1 MAKVFK
7 TLDEQVEILQ
17 SKGLI
22 INDIPETKDI
32 LLRENYF
39 FISGYRML
47 FMESQENK
55 KFLPGT
61 TFDELYSMFQFDRHV
76 RNILF
81 KNLLIIENNIKS
93 IMAFHLSSRYGIR
106 EDEYLNPKNF
116 VLDRKR
122 KKQVD
127 DLLRKMKRQIRINGG
142 QHQATMHYSEKY
154 GYVPMWI
161 AVKVLSFG
169 IVSEL
174 FQILKPDDQ
183 ETVANDFNLAKETL
197 EIYLPVLANFRN
209 LCAHEDILFE
219 HKAQRNIPD
228 TKYHNLLKIPQV
240 NDEYIYAD
248 FKYTTGVFSSN
259 SLEQIIEKGG
269 FNFSKDEN
277 GNAVA
282 GSDET
287 STIKQY
293 LAQMDTD
300 VNSVTYGTVKVNLG
314 LMGLLQKLMDKY
326 TFKDVADSWLKVCYF
341 KVTLGSK

>member
-142 QHQATMHYSEKY
+142 QHQATMHYTEKY

-183 ETVANDFNLAKETL
+183 ETVANDFNLAKKTL

-240 NDEYIYAD
+240 NDEYIYGKNDLFAIVLILKQMLRKDD
-248 FKYTTGVFSSN
+248 FFLLMSELEFEIQILSDRLKTIPVEKVFDRM
-259 SLEQIIEKGG
+259 G
-269 FNFSKDEN
+269 FPIN
-277 GNAVA
+277 
-282 GSDET
+282 
-287 STIKQY
+287 
-293 LAQMDTD
+293 
-300 VNSVTYGTVKVNLG
+300 YGEIVRL
-314 LMGLLQKLMDKY
+314 
-326 TFKDVADSWLKVCYF
+326 
-341 KVTLGSK
+341 

>member
-240 NDEYIYAD
+240 NDEYIYGKNDLFAIVLILKQMFRKDD
-248 FKYTTGVFSSN
+248 FFLLMSELEFEIQILSDRLKTIPVEKVFDRM
-259 SLEQIIEKGG
+259 G
-269 FNFSKDEN
+269 FPIN
-277 GNAVA
+277 
-282 GSDET
+282 
-287 STIKQY
+287 
-293 LAQMDTD
+293 
-300 VNSVTYGTVKVNLG
+300 YGEIVRL
-314 LMGLLQKLMDKY
+314 
-326 TFKDVADSWLKVCYF
+326 
-341 KVTLGSK
+341 

>member
-240 NDEYIYAD
+240 NDEYIYGKNDLFAIVLILKQMLRKDD
-248 FKYTTGVFSSN
+248 FFLLMSELEFEIQILSDRLKTISVEKVFDRM
-259 SLEQIIEKGG
+259 G
-269 FNFSKDEN
+269 FPIN
-277 GNAVA
+277 
-282 GSDET
+282 
-287 STIKQY
+287 
-293 LAQMDTD
+293 
-300 VNSVTYGTVKVNLG
+300 YGEIVRL
-314 LMGLLQKLMDKY
+314 
-326 TFKDVADSWLKVCYF
+326 
-341 KVTLGSK
+341 

>member
-7 TLDEQVEILQ
+7 TLDEQVKILQ

-240 NDEYIYAD
+240 NDEYIYGKNDLFAIVLILKQMLRKDD
-248 FKYTTGVFSSN
+248 FFLLMSELEFEIQILSDRLKTIPVEKVFDRM
-259 SLEQIIEKGG
+259 G
-269 FNFSKDEN
+269 FPIN
-277 GNAVA
+277 
-282 GSDET
+282 
-287 STIKQY
+287 
-293 LAQMDTD
+293 
-300 VNSVTYGTVKVNLG
+300 YGEIVRL
-314 LMGLLQKLMDKY
+314 
-326 TFKDVADSWLKVCYF
+326 
-341 KVTLGSK
+341 